1 MTEIRKIV
9 VCDICGKEI
18 TPSMLKWR
26 STGARLRFYKRDF
39 IDRPAVQRIRRLR
52 KMLETN
58 VRRLQKQS
66 RGNGKMKNN
75 ISLCS
80 LLTVAFVVLRLCG
93 VIDWNLW
100 WVLSPLWIPF
110 AIAFIVMGALG
121 LVAVIV
127 EIARR
132 ASHGNP

>member
-1 MTEIRKIV
+1 
-9 VCDICGKEI
+9 
-18 TPSMLKWR
+18 
-26 STGARLRFYKRDF
+26 
-39 IDRPAVQRIRRLR
+39 
-52 KMLETN
+52 
-58 VRRLQKQS
+58 
-66 RGNGKMKNN
+66 MKNN

-121 LVAVIV
+121 LVAVII